1 MSISKR
7 EDVLGIGIGIT
18 ELSTTSG
25 STDNHSVMLLLVVM
39 MLVAVVM
46 MVVAV
51 VVVMMMYFSTKSF
64 VFGCDGNMVVKGS

>member
-51 VVVMMMYFSTKSF
+51 VVMMMYFSTKSF
-64 VFGCDGNMVVKGS
+64 VFGCDGNMVGKGS